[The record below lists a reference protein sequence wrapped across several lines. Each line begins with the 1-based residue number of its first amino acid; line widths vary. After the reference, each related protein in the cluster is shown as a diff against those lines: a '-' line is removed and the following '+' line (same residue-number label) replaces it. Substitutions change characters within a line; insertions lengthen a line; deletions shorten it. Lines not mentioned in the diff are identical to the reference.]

1 MSEVVKIDGKKLK
14 KRDYSYESYTNEGV
28 KLHSDR
34 YSGAKKEK
42 SNLEKKPDI
51 VTPEKKV
58 SLPKK
63 NNPYL
68 KPRGIKNTDP
78 KNLDLDLTSDAKNDP
93 IVKLLTVIAI
103 ILGIMVGIAVLLTKI
118 ID

>member
-14 KRDYSYESYTNEGV
+14 KRDYSYESYTNEGK

-42 SNLEKKPDI
+42 TLEKKPDI

-58 SLPKK
+58 ELQKK

-78 KNLDLDLTSDAKNDP
+78 KNLDLDLTSDSKNDP